1 VDAGRGGGA
10 EMIKQVQDA
19 PGNPPYW
26 YCIKCNTPF
35 EALRAAT
42 SHACGLNKPSKPTFQ
57 SFSRKKND

>member
-1 VDAGRGGGA
+1 
-10 EMIKQVQDA
+10 MIKQVQDA